1 MIRKYE
7 VMFIVRPDVADEE
20 VEKLMT
26 TFQSNVTTAGGK
38 VLNAERMGKRR
49 LAYYVRGFGEG
60 TYVLLVVEGTGEVIH
75 ELERRLRVSEP
86 VIKFLSVRTDE
97 AEKRHAKIKK
107 LRESRVKRSPG
118 SAPPAPP
125 AEEPSTE
132 PAAASG

>member
-1 MIRKYE
+1 
-7 VMFIVRPDVADEE
+7 
-20 VEKLMT
+20 
-26 TFQSNVTTAGGK
+26 
-38 VLNAERMGKRR
+38 
-49 LAYYVRGFGEG
+49 
-60 TYVLLVVEGTGEVIH
+60 VVH

-118 SAPPAPP
+118 SAPAPA